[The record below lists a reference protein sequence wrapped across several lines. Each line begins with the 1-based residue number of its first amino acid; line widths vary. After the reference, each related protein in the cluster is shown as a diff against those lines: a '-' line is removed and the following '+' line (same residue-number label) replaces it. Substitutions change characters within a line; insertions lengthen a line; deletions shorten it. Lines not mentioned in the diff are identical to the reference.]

1 MLAQT
6 GHSHELNCRNG
17 LLWQISSGTE
27 FPIQFFNDSL
37 VAGTAVWPRIHY
49 SGSEAA
55 WIALYDAVQS
65 EMIRAAQT
73 QFVGGQ
79 GPNNKRI
86 SDHS

>member
-17 LLWQISSGTE
+17 LALLWQISSGTE
-27 FPIQFFNDSL
+27 FPVQFFNDSW
-37 VAGTAVWPRIHY
+37 VVGPGTADWPRIHF
-49 SGSEAA
+49 GSEQA

-73 QFVGGQ
+73 QFVGG
-79 GPNNKRI
+79 PTAK
-86 SDHS
+86 